1 MTSKKD
7 HSKANLMHVTWKYLQ
22 STHFDCLI
30 MSLILVSDW
39 AGKICKGV
47 DNNEN
52 IIHQLGIKLTDLW
65 HSVM

>member
-7 HSKANLMHVTWKYLQ
+7 CPKANLMQVTWKYLQ
-22 STHFDCLI
+22 STHFDCL
-30 MSLILVSDW
+30 SLIPVSDW
-39 AGKICKGV
+39 AGKICEGV

-52 IIHQLGIKLTDLW
+52 VIYQLGIEPTDLQ